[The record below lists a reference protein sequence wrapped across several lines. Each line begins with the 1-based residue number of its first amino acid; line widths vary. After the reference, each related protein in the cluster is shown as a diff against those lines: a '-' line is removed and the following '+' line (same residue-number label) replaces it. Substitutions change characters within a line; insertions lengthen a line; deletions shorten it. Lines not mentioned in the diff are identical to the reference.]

1 MDRKQIDMEK
11 AWEQALGNIF
21 QPYTGTPHEPTKAMD
36 TFGAALNSS
45 SYEIRRHLART
56 AARQGSTALNQFLAD
71 EYWGKR
77 PY

>member
-1 MDRKQIDMEK
+1 MARKPVDIEK

-21 QPYTGTPHEPTKAMD
+21 QPYTHGKRETAVRPANPFQA
-36 TFGAALNSS
+36 S
-45 SYEIRRHLART
+45 SYDIRKHMART
-56 AARQGSTALNQFLAD
+56 AARQGSTSLHQYLQD

>member
-1 MDRKQIDMEK
+1 MERKLLQIEK

-21 QPYTGTPHEPTKAMD
+21 QPYTGTARKPAMPPAD
-36 TFGAALNSS
+36 AFQSS
-45 SYEIRRHLART
+45 SHDIRRHMAKT
-56 AARQGSTALNQFLAD
+56 AARQGSTALHQYLQD

>member
-1 MDRKQIDMEK
+1 MNRKPMDMEK

-21 QPYTGTPHEPTKAMD
+21 QPYTGTQHGSTKAMD
-36 TFGAALNSS
+36 AFGAALSSS
-45 SYEIRRHLART
+45 SYDIRRHLART

>member
-1 MDRKQIDMEK
+1 MERKLMQIEK

-21 QPYTGTPHEPTKAMD
+21 QPYAPKRETAAARPTE
-36 TFGAALNSS
+36 TFQAS
-45 SYEIRRHLART
+45 SYEIRKHMART
-56 AARQGSTALNQFLAD
+56 AARQGSTSLHQYLAD

>member
-1 MDRKQIDMEK
+1 MERKLMQIEK

-21 QPYTGTPHEPTKAMD
+21 QPYTQVKREAASPHPA
-36 TFGAALNSS
+36 TFQAS
-45 SYEIRRHLART
+45 SYDIRKHMAQT
-56 AARQGSTALNQFLAD
+56 AARQGSTALHQYLQD